1 MRQLMADYGYIA
13 VILIGIASVVVLFS
27 RTWRWRVSALSLQYF
42 GVFWL
47 VALSWPVALASIK
60 LVAGWMAG
68 AILGVSRINQLP
80 SDRPRWP
87 TERVFL
93 GLVTLLVGLSVST
106 FVEDI
111 PVWIPTIRTVQSWG
125 SLFLIGIGL
134 IHLGIASRGLQVII
148 SLLTV
153 LSGFEILY
161 AVVENS
167 TLVAGLLAIV
177 TIGVALVGAYLLT
190 NMPDEEDS

>member
-1 MRQLMADYGYIA
+1 MAEYGFFA
-13 VILIGIASVVVLFS
+13 VALIGIAGVGILLS
-27 RTWRWRVSALSLQYF
+27 RTWRWRVGALSLQYF

-47 VALSWPVALASIK
+47 VALSWPVSLASIK

-87 TERVFL
+87 TERLFL
-93 GLVTLLVGLSVST
+93 GLVALLVGLSVST
-106 FVEDI
+106 LVSEL
-111 PVWIPTIRTVQSWG
+111 PVWIPNIHLAQAWG

-134 IHLGIASRGLQVII
+134 VHLGIASRGLQVIV

-177 TIGVALVGAYLLT
+177 TIGVGLVGAYLLSSL
-190 NMPDEEDS
+190 PGEEGV